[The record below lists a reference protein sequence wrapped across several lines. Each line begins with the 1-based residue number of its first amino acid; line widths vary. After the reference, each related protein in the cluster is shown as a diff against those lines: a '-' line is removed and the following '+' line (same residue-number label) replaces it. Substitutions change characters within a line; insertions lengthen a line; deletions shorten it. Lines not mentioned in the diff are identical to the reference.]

1 VSVLTG
7 PEIQRVVERTKAR
20 NVDLGYKSI
29 QLPAIDVDPWRPE
42 CAGPNSLDVHLG
54 STLLRYDLPHG
65 RAINPS
71 SPPKTTPLA
80 TVLHGGLEGWLLYP
94 GVLYLGATE
103 ERAELHGVCAQLT
116 GRSSLGRLGVDCHV
130 SAGLIDDGFAGNI
143 TLEIRVIHP
152 IILWPGMR
160 FAQLVFEHV
169 VGDRRP
175 YRGRYYGDSGPVAS
189 RFGEG
194 R

>member
-1 VSVLTG
+1 MLFRSH
-7 PEIQRVVERTKAR
+7 P
-20 NVDLGYKSI
+20 D
-29 QLPAIDVDPWRPE
+29 AIDPAKPPETESIPACIYSGEGRP
-42 CAGPNSLDVHLG
+42 S
-54 STLLRYDLPHG
+54 
-65 RAINPS
+65 
-71 SPPKTTPLA
+71 
-80 TVLHGGLEGWLLYP
+80 GWLLVP
-94 GVLYLGATE
+94 GTLYLGATY
-103 ERAELHGVCAQLT
+103 ERIELHGVCAQLT

-160 FAQLVFEHV
+160 LAQLVFESI

>member
-1 VSVLTG
+1 MSVMTG
-7 PEIQRVVERTKAR
+7 PEIQRIVERTHAQLAHSYTPP
-20 NVDLGYKSI
+20 DL
-29 QLPAIDVDPWRPE
+29 PMIDVDPWRPE
-42 CAGPNSLDVHLG
+42 CCGPNSLDVHLG
-54 STLLRYDLPHG
+54 PTLLKYCMFDG
-65 RAINPS
+65 YMDPS
-71 SPPKTTPLA
+71 KPPETEPVPLDQW
-80 TVLHGGLEGWLLYP
+80 GEWDLYP

-103 ERAELHGVCAQLT
+103 ERIECRGVCAQLT

-160 FAQLVFEHV
+160 FAQLVFEPV
-169 VGDRRP
+169 VGGRRP